1 MDKLSKS
8 VLQVKDCQSIVVQ
21 ILLHPMEQLKK
32 TKLNYSDA
40 GVDINSGNELVDR
53 IKNQVKR
60 TERQGVLGNIG
71 GFGGLFDI
79 SSLPYKKPV
88 LVSGTDGV
96 GTKLKIAI
104 EANKHDEVG
113 IDLVAMCVNDL
124 LVLGAEPLFFLDYF
138 ATGKLDVTQGESII
152 QGIVKGCEIA
162 NCALLGGE
170 TAEMPGMYQ
179 GNDYDL
185 AGFCVGVVEKDSII
199 DGNSIEPGNVAIGLA
214 SSGLHSN
221 GFSLVR
227 KVLEISNTKLTDKLD
242 DKTLQEI
249 LLTPTRIYVNSVLEI
264 CKRHTVKGISHITG
278 GGLVENLPRVLPE
291 TVKLSITQKS
301 WQRPEIF
308 NWLQETG
315 NISPDEMYRVFN
327 CGVGLVIIVD
337 EKDTDPVISQLL
349 SMGEIAWRLGEISS
363 AVSNKDE
370 QVIFV

>member
-1 MDKLSKS
+1 MIELKTRLKGLS
-8 VLQVKDCQSIVVQ
+8 
-21 ILLHPMEQLKK
+21 
-32 TKLNYSDA
+32 A
-40 GVDINSGNELVDR
+40 R
-53 IKNQVKR
+53 
-60 TERQGVLGNIG
+60 GVLGNIG

-138 ATGKLDVTQGESII
+138 ATGKLDVKQGESII
-152 QGIVKGCEIA
+152 QGIVKGCELA

-185 AGFCVGVVEKDSII
+185 AGFCVGVVEKDNII
-199 DGNSIEPGNVAIGLA
+199 DGNSIEPGHVAIGLA

-242 DKTLQEI
+242 DKSLQEV

-278 GGLVENLPRVLPE
+278 GGLVENLPRILPE
-291 TVKLSITQKS
+291 TVKLSIDQNS

-315 NISPDEMYRVFN
+315 NISQDEMYRVFN
-327 CGVGLVIIVD
+327 CGVGLVIIVE
-337 EKDTDPVISQLL
+337 EKDTDPVISQLQ

>member
-1 MDKLSKS
+1 MKSIPGNTKLSGKLLFSCVDKLSKS
-8 VLQVKDCQSIVVQ
+8 VLQVKDCQSIALQ
-21 ILLHPMEQLKK
+21 ILLHPMVQPKK

-60 TERQGVLGNIG
+60 TKRQGVLGNIG

-138 ATGKLDVTQGESII
+138 ATGKLDVKQGESII
-152 QGIVKGCEIA
+152 QGIVKGCELA

-185 AGFCVGVVEKDSII
+185 AGFCVRG
-199 DGNSIEPGNVAIGLA
+199 
-214 SSGLHSN
+214 SG
-221 GFSLVR
+221 
-227 KVLEISNTKLTDKLD
+227 
-242 DKTLQEI
+242 
-249 LLTPTRIYVNSVLEI
+249 
-264 CKRHTVKGISHITG
+264 KR
-278 GGLVENLPRVLPE
+278 
-291 TVKLSITQKS
+291 
-301 WQRPEIF
+301 
-308 NWLQETG
+308 
-315 NISPDEMYRVFN
+315 
-327 CGVGLVIIVD
+327 
-337 EKDTDPVISQLL
+337 
-349 SMGEIAWRLGEISS
+349 
-363 AVSNKDE
+363 
-370 QVIFV
+370 

>member
-1 MDKLSKS
+1 M
-8 VLQVKDCQSIVVQ
+8 VQ
-21 ILLHPMEQLKK
+21 PKK

-60 TERQGVLGNIG
+60 TKRQGVLGNIG

-138 ATGKLDVTQGESII
+138 ATGKLDVKQGESII
-152 QGIVKGCEIA
+152 QGIVKGCELA

-185 AGFCVGVVEKDSII
+185 AGFCVGVVEKDNII
-199 DGNSIEPGNVAIGLA
+199 DGNSIEPGHVAIGLA

-242 DKTLQEI
+242 DKSLQEV

-278 GGLVENLPRVLPE
+278 GGLVENLPRILPE
-291 TVKLSITQKS
+291 TVKLSIDQNS

-315 NISPDEMYRVFN
+315 NISQDEMYRVFN
-327 CGVGLVIIVD
+327 CGVGLVIIVE
-337 EKDTDPVISQLL
+337 EKDTDPVISQLQ

>member
-1 MDKLSKS
+1 M
-8 VLQVKDCQSIVVQ
+8 Q
-21 ILLHPMEQLKK
+21 PKK

-53 IKNQVKR
+53 IKKHVKR

-138 ATGKLDVTQGESII
+138 ATGKLDVKQGESII

-179 GNDYDL
+179 GDDYDL

-199 DGNSIEPGNVAIGLA
+199 DGKSIEPGNVAIGLA

-227 KVLEISNTKLTDKLD
+227 KVLEISNTKLTDTLG
-242 DKTLQEI
+242 DKSLQEI
-249 LLTPTRIYVNSVLEI
+249 LLTPTQIYVKPVLEV
-264 CKRHTVKGISHITG
+264 CKAHKIKGISHITG
-278 GGLVENLPRVLPE
+278 GGLVENLPRILPE
-291 TVKLSITQKS
+291 NLKLSINQNS

-315 NISPDEMYRVFN
+315 NISQDEMYRVFN

-337 EKDTDPVISQLL
+337 EKDTDPIISQLQ
-349 SMGEIAWRLGEISS
+349 SMGEKAWRLGEISS
-363 AVSNKDE
+363 AISNNVE